1 MYISDWLATLLHVAR
16 LDSLLPPN
24 VDSLNMW
31 PMIRQGRPSERLE
44 IVLNLDQDPVAGT
57 WSAAIRYIKFLTLFG
72 LCVGGGL
79 QDPDCCES
87 HFLTLLVVKIEY
99 C

>member
-1 MYISDWLATLLHVAR
+1 MMYISDWLATLLHVAR

-31 PMIRQGRPSERLE
+31 PMIRQGRRSDRLE

-57 WSAAIRYIKFLTLFG
+57 WSAAIRYITYFILFR
-72 LCVGGGL
+72 LCGEHPFVPPQVSKL
-79 QDPDCCES
+79 NAYTFDFS
-87 HFLTLLVVKIEY
+87 
-99 C
+99 